1 MTESDMILPHDS
13 IVKLAALDK
22 DMASGVYFLRADQQE
37 HAGQPCLFKRS
48 KLTPKEEKSSPD
60 SAYLHAPVHLF
71 PTSTPFRV
79 DCAGLGCILI
89 KRKVFETIQEPWFD
103 LKADSYGSDM
113 YFSKHAK
120 DAGVELWV
128 DPTVQCGQI
137 DYYETTI
144 DDWKWRLDNDPTFAK
159 RGFIIGE

>member
-1 MTESDMILPHDS
+1 
-13 IVKLAALDK
+13 
-22 DMASGVYFLRADQQE
+22 
-37 HAGQPCLFKRS
+37 
-48 KLTPKEEKSSPD
+48 
-60 SAYLHAPVHLF
+60 
-71 PTSTPFRV
+71 
-79 DCAGLGCILI
+79 
-89 KRKVFETIQEPWFD
+89 
-103 LKADSYGSDM
+103 M